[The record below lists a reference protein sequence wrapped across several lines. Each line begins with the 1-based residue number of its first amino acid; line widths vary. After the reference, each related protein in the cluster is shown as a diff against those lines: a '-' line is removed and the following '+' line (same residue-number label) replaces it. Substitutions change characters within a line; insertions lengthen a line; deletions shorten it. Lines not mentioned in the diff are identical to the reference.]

1 MNNPAPSGILSSGD
15 IDTMSA
21 LKSVTYVLND
31 LSFLDKLSK
40 KGRAE
45 VFKNLRQI
53 STAEKATADGT
64 VKSLPRTTNLS
75 YIVNDISFLDKLAK
89 KGQAAV
95 LKNLRQT
102 PPPGFQ
108 NDAGL
113 QVSPPTPARCYFLDV
128 IPIEVRNLI
137 YELLLVNP
145 ILEEASSIS
154 RKSTFGESA
163 KYGLIPAILRTCRQ
177 IESEASKALYSKKT
191 YSSSPFVPALSSP
204 HGTTRRGR
212 NIFLP

>member
-1 MNNPAPSGILSSGD
+1 M
-15 IDTMSA
+15 DTMSA
-21 LKSVTYVLND
+21 PKSVTYVLND

-40 KGRAE
+40 KVRAE
-45 VFKNLRQI
+45 VLKNLRQI
-53 STAEKATADGT
+53 SAAEKATADGT

-108 NDAGL
+108 NDAVL

-128 IPIEVRNLI
+128 
-137 YELLLVNP
+137 VNP

-154 RKSTFGESA
+154 RKGTFAESV
-163 KYGLIPAILRTCRQ
+163 KYGLTPAILRICRQ
-177 IESEASKALYSKKT
+177 IELEASKAL
-191 YSSSPFVPALSSP
+191 
-204 HGTTRRGR
+204 
-212 NIFLP
+212 